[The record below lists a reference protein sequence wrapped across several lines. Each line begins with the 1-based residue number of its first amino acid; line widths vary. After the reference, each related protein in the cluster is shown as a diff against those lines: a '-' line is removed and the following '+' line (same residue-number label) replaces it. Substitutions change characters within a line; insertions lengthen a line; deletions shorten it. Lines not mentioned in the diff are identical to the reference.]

1 MMLRI
6 IHGKLKPGTWDSY
19 ERAYKDVMAK
29 AGKIPGLR
37 GRWLAHASDDA
48 DAGYTM
54 SLWEN
59 EAAMRAY
66 ESSDILQ
73 RQSCRNSKLSSPAI
87 TRQRAAKSG
96 SLKSSIKRRVTC
108 QSSSGFPIGCV
119 RHRDLRPARTA
130 QARSTGHLA
139 RRMPRNS
146 CLLVRPHQGTVR
158 SAGAPVVGIR
168 GRSRG
173 LAQRPCGPHPTVSR
187 NKRPSRKARLLE
199 LGRPRHR
206 SETWH
211 FWLPRRPPRRE

>member
-73 RQSCRNSKLSSPAI
+73 KTILPQLKPFF
-87 TRQRAAKSG
+87 SG
-96 SLKSSIKRRVTC
+96 DYT
-108 QSSSGFPIGCV
+108 
-119 RHRDLRPARTA
+119 T
-130 QARSTGHLA
+130 T
-139 RRMPRNS
+139 
-146 CLLVRPHQGTVR
+146 
-158 SAGAPVVGIR
+158 
-168 GRSRG
+168 RSRG
-173 LAQRPCGPHPTVSR
+173 R
-187 NKRPSRKARLLE
+187 
-199 LGRPRHR
+199 R
-206 SETWH
+206 S
-211 FWLPRRPPRRE
+211 PPQSN